1 MKLKFTDILAD
12 KVEIPIIQRDFAQG
26 RTDKNTSK
34 IRRDFLD
41 VIFDT
46 ILKNKEEVIHKN
58 LELDFI
64 YGNKT
69 QGENP
74 IFSPIDG
81 QQRLT
86 VLWLLYWFVA
96 SKENIPTDQKESLQN
111 FVYETR
117 HSTTIF
123 CKKLIG
129 FNPRFTGG
137 TISEEIKNQSWY
149 FETWDFDPSIRA
161 MLVVL
166 DDIEFRYIDY
176 DLEDTWQVLK
186 DDNCPFE
193 MYQLVLSEFKLSDDL
208 YIKMNSRGKPLTEF
222 EYFKANFSEI
232 ITNEELKQKFEKQI
246 DQDWFDC
253 IWNLLL
259 ETEEAQ
265 NIKDIA
271 LLVDNSFLNLFN
283 FITYVIGLKNDIQ
296 YTDTVESPKELKS
309 IYSNEDNVKEIF
321 SILDNLVLSNETNP
335 NFWKNTFYFEKANY
349 HKDKTRLFFP
359 HKENNLLVRCLL
371 YFEKDRGFSLPEQLL
386 LHSYLFQNIHQ
397 TEDFERKVRI
407 LRNLVANSE
416 FELRR
421 ETLVESITELEAFLL
436 SFDFDTLKRF
446 KTDQIQEEKEKELF
460 YQTQE
465 AVDTFY
471 RLEDSDFFRGNISI
485 FQFDDHTENRASQF
499 LKYFD
504 EDFLIE
510 DFTNRSNFLLCFGDY
525 TQHDS
530 GNEERKEGWYN
541 FLSSNKKVIRKFF
554 TTPGFGKKKDIFSHT
569 RPVLM
574 KCLDFLVNNPNTVIK
589 EHIRTELEAY
599 QEKAKDWK
607 YYFLQY
613 PSFRSECSRGY
624 YYSFDDYVYNKMRQ
638 KQFNGFNWC
647 PFFYEVNRQI
657 KSKKLTLGD
666 YNDLLYLKIKKNT
679 ISINIDRNHFLF
691 ENQNAEG
698 AENPIYDDLITNEVI
713 DEQGI
718 LKVQQNAEGLDT
730 EDRVE
735 KLVECINSILQRK

>member
-34 IRRDFLD
+34 IRRDFLNT
-41 VIFDT
+41 IFDT
-46 ILKNKEEVIHKN
+46 IIKNKEEVTHKN

-69 QGENP
+69 QGDNP

-86 VLWLLYWFVA
+86 VLWLLYWFVT
-96 SKENIPTDQKESLQN
+96 SKENVPKEEKESLQN

-123 CKKLIG
+123 CKKLIA
-129 FNPRFTGG
+129 FNPQFKSSS
-137 TISEEIKNQSWY
+137 ISEEIKNQSWY

-166 DDIEFRYIDY
+166 DDIEFRYDDY
-176 DLEDTWQVLK
+176 GLEDTWQVLK

-232 ITNEELKQKFEKQI
+232 IRDEKLKQKFEKQI

-259 ETEEAQ
+259 ETEEAK
-265 NIKDIA
+265 NVKDIA

-296 YTDTVESPKELKS
+296 YIDTVESSKELKS
-309 IYSNEDNVKEIF
+309 IYGNIDNVKELF
-321 SILDNLVLSNETNP
+321 SILDNLVFSNETNP
-335 NFWKNTFYFEKANY
+335 DFWRNTFYFDKASF
-349 HKDKTRLFFP
+349 HKYKTRLFFP
-359 HKENNLLVRCLL
+359 HKEHNLLVRCLL
-371 YFEKDRGFSLPEQLL
+371 YFDKDRGFSLPEQLL

-397 TEDFERKVRI
+397 TEDFERKLRI
-407 LRNLVANSE
+407 VRNLVANSE
-416 FELRR
+416 FELRK
-421 ETLVESITELEAFLL
+421 ETLVESITELETFLL
-436 SFDFDTLKRF
+436 RFDFDALKRF
-446 KTDQIQEEKEKELF
+446 KTDQIQEEKEKEAF

-465 AVDTFY
+465 ALDTFY
-471 RLEDSDFFRGNISI
+471 RLEDSDIFRGNVSI
-485 FQFDDHTENRASQF
+485 FEFDNHTEHRASQF

-504 EDFLIE
+504 EDVLIQ
-510 DFTNRSNFLLCFGDY
+510 DCSNRANFLLCFGDY

-541 FLSSNKKVIRKFF
+541 ILSSNKKVIRKFF
-554 TTPGFGKKKDIFSHT
+554 TTPGYGKKKDIFSHT
-569 RPVLM
+569 RPVLK
-574 KCLDFLVNNPNTVIK
+574 KCLDFLAENPNTDIK
-589 EHIRTELEAY
+589 EHINTELEAF
-599 QEKAKDWK
+599 QEKPKDWK
-607 YYFLQY
+607 YYFIKY
-613 PSFRSECSRGY
+613 PSFRWECSRGY
-624 YYSFDDYVYNKMRQ
+624 YYSFDDYVFNKMRQ

-666 YNDLLYLKIKKNT
+666 YNELLYLKIKKNT
-679 ISINIDRNHFLF
+679 ISINIANNHFLF

-698 AENPIYDDLITNEVI
+698 VENPIYDELIANEVI
-713 DEQGI
+713 DDEGI
-718 LKVQQNAEGLDT
+718 LNIEQNAEGFDT
-730 EDRVE
+730 EDRVV
-735 KLVECINSILQRK
+735 KLVECINSILQKK

>member
-41 VIFDT
+41 ALFNT
-46 ILKNKEEVIHKN
+46 ILKNKEEVTHKN

-96 SKENIPTDQKESLQN
+96 SKENVPADQKESLQN

-123 CKKLIG
+123 CKKLTG
-129 FNPRFTGG
+129 FNPLFTGK
-137 TISEEIKNQSWY
+137 TLSDEIKNQSWY
-149 FETWDFDPSIRA
+149 FETWDFDPSIQA

-166 DDIEFRYIDY
+166 DDIEFRYVDY
-176 DLEDTWQVLK
+176 GLEDTWQVLK
-186 DDNCPFE
+186 DENCPFE

-232 ITNEELKQKFEKQI
+232 ITNEQLKQKFEKQI

-259 ETEEAQ
+259 ETKEAE
-265 NIKDIA
+265 NTKDIA
-271 LLVDNSFLNLFN
+271 LLADNSFLNLFN
-283 FITYVIGLKNDIQ
+283 FITYVIGLKNNIQ
-296 YTDTVESPKELKS
+296 YIDTVESYNELKS
-309 IYSNEDNVKEIF
+309 IYSNEDNLKELF
-321 SILDNLVLSNETNP
+321 SIFDNLVLSNETNP
-335 NFWKNTFYFEKANY
+335 DFWENTFYFDKASF

-359 HKENNLLVRCLL
+359 HKERSLLVRCLL
-371 YFEKDRGFSLPEQLL
+371 NFDKDRGFSLPEQLL

-407 LRNLVANSE
+407 VRNLVANSE

-421 ETLVESITELEAFLL
+421 ETLVESITELEDFLL
-436 SFDFDTLKRF
+436 TFDFNELKRF
-446 KTDQIQEEKEKELF
+446 KTDQIQEEKEKEQF
-460 YQTQE
+460 YQIQE
-465 AVDTFY
+465 AADTFY
-471 RLEDSDFFRGNISI
+471 RLEDSEIFRGNISI
-485 FQFDDHTENRASQF
+485 FEFNDHTEDRASQF

-504 EDFLIE
+504 EDVFIE

-541 FLSSNKKVIRKFF
+541 VLSSNKKVIRKFF

-574 KCLDFLVNNPNTVIK
+574 KCLDFLVNNPNTDINDHIK
-589 EHIRTELEAY
+589 TELKAY
-599 QEKAKDWK
+599 QEKGKDWK
-607 YYFLQY
+607 YYFMQY

-624 YYSFDDYVYNKMRQ
+624 YYSFDDYLFNKMRQ

-647 PFFYEVNRQI
+647 PFFYEVKQQI
-657 KSKKLTLGD
+657 KSKNLTLGD
-666 YNDLLYLKIKKNT
+666 YNDLLYLKINKNT
-679 ISINIDRNHFLF
+679 ISININSSYFLF
-691 ENQNAEG
+691 ENQNVED
-698 AENPIYDDLITNEVI
+698 AENPIYDDLIANEVI
-713 DEQGI
+713 DEAGI
-718 LKVQQNAEGLDT
+718 LRVKRNAEGLDT

-735 KLVECINSILQRK
+735 KLVECINSILKGK

>member
-1 MKLKFTDILAD
+1 MKLKFTNILAD

-41 VIFDT
+41 AIFDT
-46 ILKNKEEVIHKN
+46 IIKNKEKVTHKN

-69 QGENP
+69 QGDKP

-86 VLWLLYWFVA
+86 VLWLLYWFVT
-96 SKENIPTDQKESLQN
+96 SKESVPKEEKEALQN

-123 CKKLIG
+123 CKKLIA
-129 FNPRFTGG
+129 FNPQFTSSC
-137 TISEEIKNQSWY
+137 ISDEIKNQSWY
-149 FETWDFDPSIRA
+149 FETWDFDPSIQA

-166 DDIEFRYIDY
+166 DDIEFRYDDY
-176 DLEDTWQVLK
+176 GLEDIWQVLK
-186 DDNCPFE
+186 GENCPFE

-232 ITNEELKQKFEKQI
+232 ITDEELKQKFEKQI

-259 ETEEAQ
+259 ETEEAK
-265 NIKDIA
+265 NVKDIA

-283 FITYVIGLKNDIQ
+283 FITYVIGLKNDIP
-296 YTDTVESPKELKS
+296 YSDTVESSKELKN
-309 IYSNEDNVKEIF
+309 IYGNIDNVKELF
-321 SILDNLVLSNETNP
+321 SILDNLVISNETNP
-335 NFWKNTFYFEKANY
+335 DFWRNTFYFDKASF

-359 HKENNLLVRCLL
+359 HQVNNLLVRCLL
-371 YFEKDRGFSLPEQLL
+371 YFDKDRGFSLPEQLL

-397 TEDFERKVRI
+397 TEDFERKLRI
-407 LRNLVANSE
+407 VRNLVVNSE

-421 ETLVESITELEAFLL
+421 ETLVESITELETFLL
-436 SFDFDTLKRF
+436 SFDFDALKRF
-446 KTDQIQEEKEKELF
+446 KTDQIQEEKEKEAF

-465 AVDTFY
+465 ALDTFY
-471 RLEDSDFFRGNISI
+471 RLEDSDIFRGNISI
-485 FQFDDHTENRASQF
+485 FEFDDNAEHRASQF

-504 EDFLIE
+504 EDVLIQ
-510 DFTNRSNFLLCFGDY
+510 DFSNRANFLLCFGDY

-530 GNEERKEGWYN
+530 GNGERKEGWYN
-541 FLSSNKKVIRKFF
+541 ILSSNKKVIRKFF
-554 TTPGFGKKKDIFSHT
+554 TTPGYGKKKDIFSHT

-574 KCLDFLVNNPNTVIK
+574 KCLDFLAEKPNTDIK
-589 EHIRTELEAY
+589 EHINTVLESYEA
-599 QEKAKDWK
+599 KPKDWK
-607 YYFLQY
+607 YYFIKY
-613 PSFRSECSRGY
+613 PSFRWECSRGY
-624 YYSFDDYVYNKMRQ
+624 YYSFDYYVFNKMRQ

-647 PFFYEVNRQI
+647 PFFYEVNRQV
-657 KSKKLTLGD
+657 KSKKLILGD
-666 YNDLLYLKIKKNT
+666 YNDLLFMKIKKNT
-679 ISINIDRNHFLF
+679 ISVNIASNHFLF

-698 AENPIYDDLITNEVI
+698 VKNPIYDELIAYEVI
-713 DEQGI
+713 DEEGI
-718 LKVQQNAEGLDT
+718 LYIEQNAKGLDT
-730 EDRVE
+730 EDRVV
-735 KLVECINSILQRK
+735 KLVDYINSILQKK

>member
-1 MKLKFTDILAD
+1 MKLKFTNILAD

-41 VIFDT
+41 AIFDT
-46 ILKNKEEVIHKN
+46 IIKNKEEVTHKN

-69 QGENP
+69 QGDNP

-86 VLWLLYWFVA
+86 VLWLLYWFVT
-96 SKENIPTDQKESLQN
+96 SKENVPKEEKESLQN

-123 CKKLIG
+123 CKKLIA
-129 FNPRFTGG
+129 FNPQFTSSS
-137 TISEEIKNQSWY
+137 ISDEIKNQSWY
-149 FETWDFDPSIRA
+149 FETWDFDPSIQA

-166 DDIEFRYIDY
+166 DDIEFRYDDY
-176 DLEDTWQVLK
+176 GLEDTWQVLK
-186 DDNCPFE
+186 AENCPFE

-208 YIKMNSRGKPLTEF
+208 YIKMNSRGKPLSEF

-232 ITNEELKQKFEKQI
+232 ITDEELKQKFEKQI

-253 IWNLLL
+253 IWKLLL
-259 ETEEAQ
+259 ETEEAK
-265 NIKDIA
+265 NVKDIA

-283 FITYVIGLKNDIQ
+283 FITYVIGLKNDIP
-296 YTDTVESPKELKS
+296 YSDTIESSKELKN
-309 IYSNEDNVKEIF
+309 IYGNIDNVKELF

-335 NFWKNTFYFEKANY
+335 DFWRNTFYFDKASF

-359 HKENNLLVRCLL
+359 HKEHNLLVRCLL
-371 YFEKDRGFSLPEQLL
+371 YFDKDRGFSLPEQLL

-397 TEDFERKVRI
+397 TEDFERKLRI
-407 LRNLVANSE
+407 VRNLVANSE

-436 SFDFDTLKRF
+436 SFDFDALKRF
-446 KTDQIQEEKEKELF
+446 KTDQIQEEKEKEAF

-465 AVDTFY
+465 ALDTFY
-471 RLEDSDFFRGNISI
+471 RLEDSDIFRGNISI
-485 FQFDDHTENRASQF
+485 FEFDDHTEHRASQF

-504 EDFLIE
+504 EDVLIQ
-510 DFTNRSNFLLCFGDY
+510 DFSNTANFLLCFGDY

-530 GNEERKEGWYN
+530 GNVERKEGWYN
-541 FLSSNKKVIRKFF
+541 ILSSNKKVIRKFF
-554 TTPGFGKKKDIFSHT
+554 TTPGYGKKKDIFSHT

-574 KCLDFLVNNPNTVIK
+574 KCLDFLAKNPNTDIA
-589 EHIRTELEAY
+589 EHINTELAAY
-599 QEKAKDWK
+599 EEKPKDWK
-607 YYFLQY
+607 YYFIKY
-613 PSFRSECSRGY
+613 PSFRWECNRGY
-624 YYSFDDYVYNKMRQ
+624 YWKIKDYVFNKMRQ

-647 PFFYEVNRQI
+647 PFFYEVNQQI
-657 KSKKLTLGD
+657 KTKKLTLGEYD
-666 YNDLLYLKIKKNT
+666 KPLFLKIKKN
-679 ISINIDRNHFLF
+679 ILSIVRDSNHFVINN
-691 ENQNAEG
+691 ENTEG
-698 AENPIYDDLITNEVI
+698 AENPIYDELIANEVI
-713 DEQGI
+713 DEEGI
-718 LKVQQNAEGLDT
+718 LNIEQNAEGLDT
-730 EDRVE
+730 EDRVV
-735 KLVECINSILQRK
+735 KLVECINSILQKK